1 MSFRSFVCL
10 IFAYP
15 LFILGHSSLALADVS
30 NQTLLAANEALDAYE
45 SDAIEVSPISVAA
58 ATETTPAA
66 PVVSESQAV
75 AVETAPAEEESPTLL
90 GGLLKEYNIEPTGSA
105 TLDYYTRYAWRG
117 QYLDRDAVLQ
127 PGVSLSANGFTVG
140 YWSSVDMENRF
151 DERYGDFLASD
162 ENDYYVSYA
171 YTYDAYTL
179 TVGHTWYDFP
189 EYDSSSK
196 EFFAS
201 IGMAGF
207 LSPVLSIFHDYEDG
221 QDYKL
226 KSMGEEGRGNYYS
239 LSLAHSIPLENMYG
253 MSVDLGTTFGYVDS
267 QWING
272 KGWHFTPTASLGIPI
287 TKSFKV
293 SPTIGYNVPMGD
305 LKDPN
310 DGNQERHVFGG
321 VKSIATF

>member
-1 MSFRSFVCL
+1 MSCRSFMCFIFISPLL
-10 IFAYP
+10 I
-15 LFILGHSSLALADVS
+15 LSNSSLALAAVTG
-30 NQTLLAANEALDAYE
+30 QTLLAANEALDAYE
-45 SDAIEVSPISVAA
+45 SEAIEVTPVSASVAQEA
-58 ATETTPAA
+58 SPAA
-66 PVVSESQAV
+66 VAAPSATAAV
-75 AVETAPAEEESPTLL
+75 AVEAPAEEETPTLL

-105 TLDYYTRYAWRG
+105 TMDYYTRYAWRG

-140 YWSSVDMENRF
+140 YWSSFDMENTF
-151 DERYGDFLASD
+151 DERYGDFLSSD
-162 ENDYYVSYA
+162 ESDYYVSYA
-171 YTYDAYTL
+171 YTYDIYTL

-189 EYDSSSK
+189 EYNTSSK

-207 LSPVLSIFHDYEDG
+207 LSPVFSVFHDYEDG
-221 QDYKL
+221 KDYRLNSFDDAGK
-226 KSMGEEGRGNYYS
+226 GNYYS
-239 LSLAHSIPLENMYG
+239 LSLAHSIPLEKMYG

-293 SPTIGYNVPMGD
+293 SPTIGYNIPMGD